1 MSSVVVSWL
10 ATKIR
15 KNFACSRARKSTKS
29 SCNVQPDDAVIVNTQ
44 QPNLP
49 IDIGFAARQKS
60 REHHSEKTN

>member
-1 MSSVVVSWL
+1 LNPDEQIKYKLVNM
-10 ATKIR
+10 
-15 KNFACSRARKSTKS
+15 
-29 SCNVQPDDAVIVNTQ
+29 QPDDAVIVNTH